1 MLLCDDQYIP
11 EVYVSAVEK
20 VSAKPGHVIVPT
32 VQPIYQTFLQQLAA
46 QISSV
51 GGSNNVLG
59 SIPTTDPSFDQIV
72 NPIIPEDQTIDE
84 VVTEPY
90 NEDDRSIL
98 EYNPHS
104 EYGLDDFDEDYI
116 GHSGSREGVNDEP
129 APHHGIVSGRSL
141 KPKETMTDMQVELDL
156 GLNYTKAWKA
166 KEHAENNVFGPIDI
180 SYQLLPAYCHELKHV
195 NPGTVTTIKTNNAHK
210 FEYLFIAF
218 CASLNGVPRCKQSDV
233 PSSLCPAI
241 KVAMAKEYP
250 EITHGLCGFH
260 MNINLKNI
268 FKIQV
273 VCNLFY
279 EASRAYRESE
289 FLEKI

>member
-129 APHHGIVSGRSL
+129 APHHGIG
-141 KPKETMTDMQVELDL
+141 
-156 GLNYTKAWKA
+156 
-166 KEHAENNVFGPIDI
+166 
-180 SYQLLPAYCHELKHV
+180 
-195 NPGTVTTIKTNNAHK
+195 
-210 FEYLFIAF
+210 
-218 CASLNGVPRCKQSDV
+218 SD
-233 PSSLCPAI
+233 PTYGGGCIGPAI

-279 EASRAYRESE
+279 EASRAHRESE